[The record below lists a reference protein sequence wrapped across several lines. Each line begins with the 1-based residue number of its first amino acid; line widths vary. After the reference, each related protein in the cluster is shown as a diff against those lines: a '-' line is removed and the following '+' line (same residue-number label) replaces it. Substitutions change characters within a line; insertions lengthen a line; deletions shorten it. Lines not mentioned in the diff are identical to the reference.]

1 MNNNDF
7 DPLNLKYHPA
17 CEIFPTL
24 SNEELQSLADD
35 IKANG
40 LLEPIVV
47 YKGEILD
54 GRNRYEAC
62 EVAGVEPQFVAWD
75 GEGSPAAY
83 VISKN
88 LQRRHLNASQRALI
102 AYELLPLL
110 EAEAKERQR
119 LSNGRGKKGGQNCST
134 EVGKASEHVGRIANC
149 SSTYVEQ
156 VKSTAAKAPELLDA
170 IRNRV
175 LTVDQAHKLSKIPES
190 KRQAVVEKAKK
201 PKARIPRLIR
211 QAEIDCRK
219 EQRKAEERTITVPKE
234 SDVQIIN
241 GDCLAIMRDQLK
253 PKSVQVVITSIP
265 YNIGVKYDAYEDS
278 KDDEHYLDWLDEV
291 FKMIESVLADDGSF
305 FLNLGRTSQKPW
317 LAHRVLELLQCRFQL
332 QNEIIWAKA
341 VTVNDRLYGQFRPV
355 PGKRFLTPTHEHIY
369 HLTKRGD
376 VEIDRLALGVP
387 YSHHTGQYRFKNF
400 EDTRCGGTIWTIPHV
415 STKSR
420 EGKWSHPCP
429 FPVELPIRCMKMHG
443 IKEGMTVLDPFNGV
457 GSSTTAMVRF
467 GVTGIGIDIDKGY
480 CQTAKA
486 RLLEEQDRI
495 AQFRSTASS
504 LEDKDV
510 EVLLYLRKEL
520 IVILE
525 DTIDL
530 GGQSSQNHI
539 QSLYDMDESSKQ
551 FQFSIVLAS
560 LPPELHEFY
569 RGLPASLA
577 A

>member
-88 LQRRHLNASQRALI
+88 LQRRNLTASQRAVI

-134 EVGKASEHVGRIANC
+134 EIGKASEHAAKIGNC
-149 SSTYVEQ
+149 SSTYIEQ
-156 VKSTAAKAPELLDA
+156 VKATAANAPELLDA
-170 IRNRV
+170 IRNGV
-175 LTVDQAHKLSKIPES
+175 LTVDQAHKLSKIAES

-211 QAEIDCRK
+211 QAEIECRK
-219 EQRKAEERTITVPKE
+219 EQRKEEERTITVPKE
-234 SDVQIIN
+234 STIQIMN

-265 YNIGVKYDAYEDS
+265 YNIGVKYDNYEDS

-291 FKMIESVLADDGSF
+291 FKMIESVLVDDGSF

-317 LAHRVLELLQCRFQL
+317 LAHRVLELLPCRFQL

-341 VTVNDRLYGQFRPV
+341 VTVNDRSYGQFRPV

-387 YSHHTGQYRFKNF
+387 YSHVTGQYRFKNF
-400 EDTRCGGTIWTIPHV
+400 EDTRCGGTIWTIPFV

-467 GVTGIGIDIDKGY
+467 GVTGIGIDIDEGY

-486 RLLEEQDRI
+486 RLLDEQ
-495 AQFRSTASS
+495 AQLARLRAVLSK
-504 LEDKDV
+504 KDDTG
-510 EVLLYLRKEL
+510 LDDFLYLRTEL
-520 IVILE
+520 TVILE
-525 DTIDL
+525 DCIDL
-530 GGQSSQNHI
+530 GGQSTQQNI
-539 QSLYDMDESSKQ
+539 QE
-551 FQFSIVLAS
+551 FFSWLECERPQDFNVVLAS
-560 LPPELHEFY
+560 IESNLREFY
-569 RGLPASLA
+569 QELPSTLA